1 MSRTYDNFADLIT
14 FSRASSGTAMRP
26 ISYGPELVT
35 NGTFDTDLTGWIDDE
50 SQWTVS
56 GSRAYHALESNFGT
70 LRQPLSFTVGKLY
83 LITFD
88 YEVLEGELRCQAR
101 TSSNTPLGTLGIL
114 NITGTGSLSAL
125 FTPDSLTHSVAF
137 ARDNIGESSEF
148 YVDNVSVREVL
159 FDQPDGTMTLFNHPE
174 NIPRIDFDPVTG
186 DRKGLL
192 IEEART
198 NEITESEVLDA
209 DSSEYTGKNLNATDP
224 GIQDGT
230 LAPDGVTQAYFSL
243 ESSGNAERR
252 LEIDNF
258 VPTVSTT
265 YTVSVFAKAK
275 TDHVRRLGFR
285 GFGAGATNTYPVF
298 DLVNGTVIN
307 AGSNWSNTQIEDY
320 GNGWYRCSSVVSTIT
335 ANSLLL
341 HILADN
347 ADGSGLFYVG
357 NEEGGLYF
365 WGLQIEEGSFPTSY
379 IPTSGSTVTRSADV
393 ASIATSAFGFNEDEG
408 TVFAEGRTSSSLISA
423 LFTINDNSVNNRISQ
438 RLTGS
443 NVQAFIMDG
452 GTAQSSINV
461 SNHIIGSF
469 SKSALTYQENNFNNA
484 SQGTLGTAD
493 TSGTVASSLTQ
504 IELGTSRSPS
514 NMLNGHIKKLQY
526 FPRRLSDTE
535 LQEITS

>member
-393 ASIATSAFGFNEDEG
+393 ASIATSAFGYNQNEG
-408 TVFAEGRTSSSLISA
+408 TLFGEYQLVGLSGTTAIIYGDSA
-423 LFTINDNSVNNRISQ
+423 NAR
-438 RLTGS
+438 
-443 NVQAFIMDG
+443 FIY
-452 GTAQSSINV
+452 
-461 SNHIIGSF
+461 H
-469 SKSALTYQENNFNNA
+469 
-484 SQGTLGTAD
+484 
-493 TSGTVASSLTQ
+493 TSGTIRSYDGTTIESVSVASDTQ
-504 IELGTSRSPS
+504 ANKVAMFFDTSEFGLSVLGGTVEKSSYDGTGFNDAS
-514 NMLNGHIKKLQY
+514 EFDLNPVAGNYHIKKLQY

>member
-1 MSRTYDNFADLIT
+1 
-14 FSRASSGTAMRP
+14 
-26 ISYGPELVT
+26 
-35 NGTFDTDLTGWIDDE
+35 
-50 SQWTVS
+50 
-56 GSRAYHALESNFGT
+56 
-70 LRQPLSFTVGKLY
+70 
-83 LITFD
+83 
-88 YEVLEGELRCQAR
+88 
-101 TSSNTPLGTLGIL
+101 
-114 NITGTGSLSAL
+114 
-125 FTPDSLTHSVAF
+125 
-137 ARDNIGESSEF
+137 
-148 YVDNVSVREVL
+148 
-159 FDQPDGTMTLFNHPE
+159 
-174 NIPRIDFDPVTG
+174 
-186 DRKGLL
+186 L

-198 NEITESEVLDA
+198 NLITDSEVLDA
-209 DSSEYTGKNLNATDP
+209 DSSEYTGKNLSATDP

-243 ESSGNAERR
+243 ESDALTSQERR
-252 LEIDNF
+252 LEVDNF
-258 VPTVSTT
+258 LPTTSTT
-265 YTVSVFAKAK
+265 YTLSVFAKVK

-285 GFGAGATNTYPVF
+285 GFGAGSQNTYPVF
-298 DLVNGTVIN
+298 DLVNGTVVN
-307 AGSNWSNTQIEDY
+307 AGSSWSNTQIEDY
-320 GNGWYRCSSVVSTIT
+320 GNGWYRCSSTVATAS
-335 ANSLLL
+335 ANSPLL
-341 HILADN
+341 HILADD
-347 ADGSGLFYVG
+347 ADGSGTFYVG
-357 NEEGGLYF
+357 DTEGGLYL
-365 WGLQIEEGSFPTSY
+365 WGLQVEEGSFPTSY
-379 IPTSGSTVTRSADV
+379 IPTSGSTVTRSVDV

-452 GTAQSSINV
+452 GTAQASINV

-469 SKSALTYQENNFNNA
+469 SKSALAYQENNFNNA